1 MSDRP
6 NVSVGDRDV
15 ALANEILRTTVGSG
29 VHGMAIPGHDDNDE
43 MGVYIETPEQLL
55 GLPPAFDQS
64 GRPYTSEHYV
74 SRTKPEGERS
84 GPGDTDLMM
93 YSLRKYLRLATAG
106 NPTVLTPLFAPAS
119 DVLTVTGIGIELRAL
134 APKILSRRAGWRHLG
149 YLDDQRQRMVGGG
162 KQNRVPNRPELIA
175 AHGYDTKYASHAL
188 RLGLQGL
195 ELMRTGRLVLP
206 MRPTDL
212 AKCMEVKT
220 GRVDFETALAK
231 VDDVRQRL
239 AWTMESSRG
248 ALPEHPDMDAV
259 NNWMVTM
266 HQRWWHSQGA
276 L

>member
-43 MGVYIETPEQLL
+43 MGVYIETPQQLL
-55 GLPPAFDQS
+55 GLAPTA
-64 GRPYTSEHYV
+64 EHFV
-74 SRTKPEGERS
+74 SRTQPEGARS
-84 GPGDTDLMM
+84 GPGDTDLVL

-149 YLDDQRQRMVGGG
+149 YLDGQRERMVGGG

-195 ELMRTGRLVLP
+195 ELMLTGSLSLP
-206 MRPTDL
+206 MRIEHLEP
-212 AKCMEVKT
+212 CMRIKT
-220 GRVDFETALAK
+220 GEVRFDQALLMVDE
-231 VDDVRQRL
+231 VRYRL
-239 AWTMESSRG
+239 AHLVESERSP
-248 ALPEHPDMDAV
+248 LPLEPDMDAV
-259 NNWMVTM
+259 NAWMVTM
-266 HQRWWHSQGA
+266 HQRWWHFQGV